1 MSIYTKTGDEG
12 ITGLLNGERVSKDD
26 IRIETLGKIDEL
38 TSFLGIVK
46 SHIEEEKVKL
56 DIEHIQ
62 KLFIDFMAD
71 IAEGKSSNERVSAKE
86 VERLEKLIDEYQKV
100 FPEIK
105 AFMVPGNS
113 KISALIDYSRTLA
126 RRAERS
132 IVKLDER
139 QKTGIVIKKFFNRL
153 SDYLYTIARYTDFKE
168 QITKKV
174 TEMVNEQFKNNISRE
189 VSVNKQLNLDT
200 AKKLMELMEKKAK
213 DMKLNAV
220 IAVADAAGNPI
231 AVHFMDGALPVSF
244 DVAVKKAYTAAAVK
258 MSTEEL
264 SRITQPGG
272 PFYGLETANDRI
284 MVIGGGN
291 PLKVN
296 GKVVGSLGVSGGTSE
311 QDIELSNYGLKLFE
325 EWR

>member
-12 ITGLLNGERVSKDD
+12 TTGLLNGERVFKND
-26 IRIETLGKIDEL
+26 IRLETLGKIDEL
-38 TSFLGIVK
+38 TSSLGIVK
-46 SHIEEEKVKL
+46 SHMEDEKIKWE
-56 DIEHIQ
+56 IEHIQ
-62 KLFIDFMAD
+62 RLFIAFMGD
-71 IAEGKSSNERVSAKE
+71 LAEGKSTNERVSLKE
-86 VERLEKLIDEYQKV
+86 VERLEHLIDEYEKML
-100 FPEIK
+100 PEIK
-105 AFMVPGNS
+105 VFIVPGSN
-113 KISALIDYSRTLA
+113 KTSALIDYSRSLA

-132 IVKLDER
+132 LVNLNEF
-139 QKTGIVIKKFFNRL
+139 QKIGTVVRKFFNRL
-153 SDYLYTIARYTDFKE
+153 SDYLYTIARYIDFKE
-168 QITKKV
+168 KITEKV
-174 TEMVNEQFKNNISRE
+174 TEMVKEKYQNVINNEI
-189 VSVNKQLNLDT
+189 NKRRVLNLDT
-200 AKKLMELMEKKAK
+200 AKELMELMEKKAK
-213 DMKLNAV
+213 EMKLNVV

-284 MVIGGGN
+284 MIIGGGN

-296 GKVVGSLGVSGGTSE
+296 GQVVGSLGVSGGTSE